1 MKTLLS
7 YACRISWPAHGSIKR
22 ETRFCR
28 KATYETLKNFYTNG
42 KTLLSWQKGTVAI
55 RRHNYSVKFTSF
67 SSYPQSWLVAIA
79 KKKKNTFSSST
90 LHISQPQENN
100 LRCPS
105 LPFTVHKFAVKKK
118 QMFLK
123 SYVTIDFPTFLPP
136 PALSHHNI
144 DFPNAAKWLNY
155 VQKITTLV
163 VVKRTR
169 TNTLARTCR
178 KHNRS
183 SFATINWVHFVFRK
197 VFGGGCLRAQ
207 NHGQLCFLLHTLRPL
222 PTFFLSSELL
232 KLSSFYRQ
240 NAWNVVLSIEDSW
253 RPLFRVVSERLRRA
267 AQKYTT
273 SGFPRRFYVSSRRK
287 LVAAIVFDPSHQK
300 ATIRAVVTKTTKT
313 QSVIVVRRRR
323 LNVEVYSCYNK
334 TVMVSRG

>member
-1 MKTLLS
+1 M
-7 YACRISWPAHGSIKR
+7 
-22 ETRFCR
+22 
-28 KATYETLKNFYTNG
+28 
-42 KTLLSWQKGTVAI
+42 
-55 RRHNYSVKFTSF
+55 
-67 SSYPQSWLVAIA
+67 
-79 KKKKNTFSSST
+79 
-90 LHISQPQENN
+90 
-100 LRCPS
+100 
-105 LPFTVHKFAVKKK
+105 
-118 QMFLK
+118 
-123 SYVTIDFPTFLPP
+123 
-136 PALSHHNI
+136 
-144 DFPNAAKWLNY
+144 
-155 VQKITTLV
+155 V

-183 SFATINWVHFVFRK
+183 SVATINWVHFVFRK
-197 VFGGGCLRAQ
+197 VFGGAVASGHKTMVNFVSSFTPYA
-207 NHGQLCFLLHTLRPL
+207 PL

-300 ATIRAVVTKTTKT
+300 ATISAVVTKTTKT